1 MSDATSYG
9 LSAAAA
15 VLGVVA
21 RRCMAARRGSA
32 PPPYRGVR
40 AIVQPGTG
48 RRAASFAIRWR
59 GAVPRSDRG
68 SGVASSAMRRRSDT
82 LFTSAF
88 VALTLSDLAY
98 FIAGGALIGVTP
110 FFVTG
115 PLGGGPAAVGLAVGA
130 FSITTLIVRPLAGRW
145 ADRHGRRPL
154 LIGGA
159 ALFAILVLGHLLITD
174 VAWLVVLRL
183 LLGVAEALYF
193 VAGFAALADLAPPG
207 RVGEALSY
215 NSLALY
221 LGIATGPIIGQALL
235 GWGGFPLV
243 WAGAGVLLAVAAL
256 LAARVPET
264 LQRTSEPPPPAP
276 LVHPAALVPGLGLF
290 IGVAV
295 VGGFLAFGSLRAAGL
310 GLDPWST
317 VLGLFGVV
325 VVACRILFAT
335 LPDRVPPLRL
345 AAAALGASGA
355 GLILMAAVPAAWSLF
370 AGATLL
376 GIGTAFL
383 TPAVFA
389 AIFSRVP
396 PSQRGSAAGTASVFI
411 DLGLGGGPVVLGLIA
426 ASSGVPA
433 AFLTAAGLA
442 AAGVVLLATRPIPR
456 APVSASRGT
465 G

>member
-1 MSDATSYG
+1 
-9 LSAAAA
+9 
-15 VLGVVA
+15 
-21 RRCMAARRGSA
+21 
-32 PPPYRGVR
+32 
-40 AIVQPGTG
+40 
-48 RRAASFAIRWR
+48 
-59 GAVPRSDRG
+59 
-68 SGVASSAMRRRSDT
+68 MRRRPDT
-82 LFTSAF
+82 LFTPAF

-98 FIAGGALIGVTP
+98 FVAGGALIGVTP

-115 PLGGGPAAVGLAVGA
+115 PLGGGPAAVGVAVGA
-130 FSITTLIVRPLAGRW
+130 FSLTTLVLRPLAGRW

-159 ALFAILVLGHLLITD
+159 VLFGLLVVGHLLVT
-174 VAWLVVLRL
+174 ALAALVVLRL

-207 RVGEALSY
+207 RAGEALSY

-221 LGIATGPIIGQALL
+221 FGIATGPIVGQALL
-235 GWGGFPLV
+235 GWGGFALV
-243 WAGAGVLLAVAAL
+243 WAGLGGLLVVAVL

-264 LQRTSEPPPPAP
+264 LEPTSGPFPPAP

-295 VGGFLAFGSLRAAGL
+295 VGGFLAFASLHAAHL
-310 GLDPWST
+310 GVELWST
-317 VLGLFGVV
+317 VPALFGVV
-325 VVACRILFAT
+325 VVVCRLLFAT

-345 AAAALGASGA
+345 AAAALAASGA
-355 GLILMAAVPAAWSLF
+355 GMALIAAVPAASSLF

-376 GIGTAFL
+376 AIGAAFL

-389 AIFSRVP
+389 AIFSGVP

-411 DLGLGGGPVVLGLIA
+411 DLGLSGGPLLLGFIA
-426 ASSGVPA
+426 AAGGVQA

-442 AAGVVLLATRPIPR
+442 AAGAVLLTLHRIPR
-456 APVSASRGT
+456 APVPASPDAG
-465 G
+465 